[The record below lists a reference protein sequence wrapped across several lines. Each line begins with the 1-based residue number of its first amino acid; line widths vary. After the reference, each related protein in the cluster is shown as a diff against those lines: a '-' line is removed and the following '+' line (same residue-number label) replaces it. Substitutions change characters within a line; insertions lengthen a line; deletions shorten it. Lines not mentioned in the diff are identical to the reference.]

1 VEPTPAQTDRIQSSS
16 VFSALAACTDRFQ
29 IRQNPEKNSDRF
41 SCFLQK
47 RDFEKRGSFDR
58 CMVLA
63 QVQYAATY
71 ALIGEQR
78 FATVMDGFERASA
91 DAGAIVLAHP
101 SSQAPKDSL
110 DVDDHPPRGSV

>member
-1 VEPTPAQTDRIQSSS
+1 
-16 VFSALAACTDRFQ
+16 
-29 IRQNPEKNSDRF
+29 
-41 SCFLQK
+41 
-47 RDFEKRGSFDR
+47 
-58 CMVLA
+58 MVLA